1 VLTQRSPSSDGLRS
15 HGVRRTSQPLGLG
28 AATAEVTDPER
39 DVENAQYNSATQPQT
54 EIKDCFP
61 KITKTSIMTRTTDT
75 GSAQGAD
82 RIVLGATVVLREE
95 TAGEAVTYQIVGA
108 EEADV
113 KAGRLSVASPLARAL
128 IGKEVGDT
136 ATVEAPAGIR
146 RYEVLDVRFE

>member
-1 VLTQRSPSSDGLRS
+1 
-15 HGVRRTSQPLGLG
+15 
-28 AATAEVTDPER
+28 
-39 DVENAQYNSATQPQT
+39 
-54 EIKDCFP
+54 
-61 KITKTSIMTRTTDT
+61 MTRTTDT
-75 GSAQGAD
+75 RTAQGPD

-95 TAGEAVTYQIVGA
+95 TTGQPVTYQIVGA

-146 RYEVLDVRFE
+146 RYEVLEVRFE